1 MRSPLGPDEGWRF
14 KRGRLIHRLLQSL
27 PDLAPD
33 ARRAAAARFLAS
45 PAHCLS
51 GDERAEIAEV
61 TMAVLEDSAFAPLF
75 GPGSRAEVPVVGLVG
90 GPVDAG
96 GAPQAVSGQVD
107 RLLVTEAAVLVV
119 DYKTNRPAPGAETE
133 VAPLYLRQMAAYR
146 AVLAGVYPDRR
157 IDCALLWT
165 DGPRLMHLSPAI
177 LSGHAP

>member
-14 KRGRLIHRLLQSL
+14 KRGRLNHRLLQSL

-45 PAHCLS
+45 PAHGLS
-51 GDERAEIAEV
+51 ADERAEIAEV

-75 GPGSRAEVPVVGLVG
+75 GPGSRAEVPVVGLVE
-90 GPVDAG
+90 VG
-96 GAPQAVSGQVD
+96 GALQAVSGQVD

-119 DYKTNRPAPGAETE
+119 DYKTNRPAPGTETE

-165 DGPRLMHLSPAI
+165 DGPRLMQLSPAI